1 MKRLFVIFLLIALSF
16 SLNVSYA
23 SASPTEYKL
32 TPDDGAYNDNFG
44 MSVAVS
50 GNTVIIGA
58 PDDDDNGNNSGSAY
72 VFVRSGESWSQQA
85 KLTAEDGTEDAGFGC
100 SVAIDGDTAVIG
112 AAKDL
117 ENNNTSGSTYV
128 FVRSGDS
135 WSQQAKLIPDDST
148 PGDMFGWSV
157 DVDDSTV
164 VVGAYG
170 NTDSKGS
177 AYIFLRDDSSWTQQS
192 RIDAGDD
199 AIPGDSFGYSV
210 SLSAN
215 SIIIGVPYDD
225 YYGSNSGSAYI
236 FVNDGSSWTEQAK
249 LIPSDPIIE
258 DKFGY
263 SVSIGGDISAIGAY
277 GDDGYEGSAYVF
289 IRDSGVWT
297 QQEKLEPAD
306 NTSENYVGWSVAVSE
321 DSTLVAAPFSND
333 LSGLAYLF
341 LREEG
346 IWTQQ
351 TSISPS
357 DSEPYILFGLS
368 VALSNDIAIVGAPYG
383 SDEEG
388 NLSGSAYIF
397 DLSVNVPPVA
407 DAGGPYAVDEGNEI
421 TLDASNSYDLDD
433 GISVYE
439 WDLDHD
445 GEYDDA
451 TGETQT
457 LVYSDNGIYTIGLK
471 VTDSNGAFSTNSTTV
486 TVVNVAPTVDAGPD
500 ITINFGEVVFIDA
513 MFTDP
518 GSADTHTA
526 TVYWGDNTSEPGAL
540 TEPGTDPGTVT
551 GNHVYTWPGIYEITV
566 EVIDDDDGMALD
578 KLMVDVLP
586 VTGKMIEILDDS
598 INDLQLPDG
607 KGKSKE
613 VSLDTAIK
621 ILNDSNPENDK
632 AAINT
637 LEALINKLESQRGKQ
652 IQDDIVDELI
662 AMAREIITILSET
675 A

>member
-1 MKRLFVIFLLIALSF
+1 MKRLIVIFLLIALSF
-16 SLNVSYA
+16 SLNVSYV
-23 SASPTEYKL
+23 SASLTEYKL
-32 TPDDGAYNDNFG
+32 TPDDGADNDNFG

-58 PDDDDNGNNSGSAY
+58 PDDDDNGDNSGSAY

-85 KLTAEDGTEDAGFGC
+85 KLTADDGTEDAGFGC

-128 FVRSGDS
+128 FIRSGES
-135 WSQQAKLIPDDST
+135 WSQQAKLIPDDSM

-177 AYIFLRDDSSWTQQS
+177 VYVFLRDGSSWTQQA

-199 AIPGDSFGYSV
+199 AMPGDSFGYSA
-210 SLSAN
+210 SLSGN

-225 YYGSNSGSAYI
+225 DYGSNSGSAYI
-236 FVNDGSSWTEQAK
+236 FLSEGSSWTEQAK
-249 LIPSDPIIE
+249 LTPSDPIVE

-333 LSGLAYLF
+333 LTGLAYLF

-368 VALSNDIAIVGAPYG
+368 VAISNDIAVIGAPYG

-397 DLSVNVPPVA
+397 ELAVNVPPVA
-407 DAGGPYAVDEGNEI
+407 DAGGPYTVDEGNEI
-421 TLDASNSYDLDD
+421 TLDASTSYDLDD
-433 GISVYE
+433 GISLYE
-439 WDLDHD
+439 WDLDYD

-451 TGETQT
+451 TGETKIV
-457 LVYSDNGIYTIGLK
+457 VYSDNDIYTVGLK
-471 VTDSNGAFSTNSTTV
+471 VTDSKGAFSTNSTTV
-486 TVVNVAPTVDAGPD
+486 TVVNVPPTVNAGPD
-500 ITINFGEVVFIDA
+500 ITINFGEEVFIDA
-513 MFTDP
+513 SFTDP
-518 GSADTHTA
+518 GTADTHIA
-526 TVYWGDNTSEPGAL
+526 TVYWGDSTSEPGAI
-540 TEPGTDPGTVT
+540 TEPGIDPGTVT
-551 GNHVYTWPGIYEITV
+551 GNHIYAWPGIYEVTI
-566 EVIDDDDGMALD
+566 EVIDDDAGMGLSN
-578 KLMVDVLP
+578 LIVDVLP
-586 VTGKMIEILDDS
+586 VAAEMVETLNDEIKA
-598 INDLQLPDG
+598 LQLPDG
-607 KGKSKE
+607 KEKSKE

-637 LEALINKLESQRGKQ
+637 LESLINKLESQRGKQ
-652 IQDDIVDELI
+652 ITVDIADKLI
-662 AMAREIITILSET
+662 GMAREIIAILSID